1 MEADGTRGQW
11 GVVTVSAPVAL
22 ALPLRGRCRVVNS
35 PANRVPSHG
44 IAEFGLSYAI
54 DLVPVGDDGLSAP
67 RGPRSWL
74 ASEPPESFVGFGQ
87 PVHAPARG
95 VVVWAHDGVPDGGAR
110 RAPLVA
116 LGFALTQ
123 AQRVRAGV
131 EAVAGNH
138 VVVELDGGAGYLW
151 IVHLR
156 RGSVRVEPGTVLAVG
171 DQLGEVGNSGNT
183 TEPHVHLHVA
193 SSAQW
198 RQAQALP
205 LAFTD
210 YRTVD
215 PHGARGAAVA
225 TGLPR
230 TGEII
235 EPA

>member
-1 MEADGTRGQW
+1 
-11 GVVTVSAPVAL
+11 
-22 ALPLRGRCRVVNS
+22 VVNS
-35 PANRVPSHG
+35 PASRVPSHG

-74 ASEPPESFVGFGQ
+74 ASEPPESFVGFGR
-87 PVHAPARG
+87 PVHAPASG
-95 VVVWAHDGVPDGGAR
+95 VVVWAHDGAADGGAR

-116 LGFALTQ
+116 LGYALTQ
-123 AQRVRAGV
+123 IRRVRAGV

-138 VVVELDGGAGYLW
+138 VVVELDDGAGYLW
-151 IVHLR
+151 VVHLR
-156 RGSVRVEPGTVLAVG
+156 RGSVRVEPGTVLALG
-171 DQLGEVGNSGNT
+171 DQVGEVGNSGNA

-198 RQAQALP
+198 RQAQARP
-205 LAFTD
+205 LALSD

-215 PHGARGAAVA
+215 PDGVPGAVVG